1 LAIEIEAKKV
11 VLVSLDPVM
20 SLITSA
26 IDTHKDQEVR
36 KALEPLKRLA
46 DDTGCAIL
54 GNAHFNKGGSA
65 DPMMRITGSA
75 AFGQVVRAVLAFA
88 EDPEARSFVI
98 SQPKNN
104 LGQHEPPSLAYQ
116 IESAEITTEEGPAS
130 VGRLVFLGE
139 APRSVRD
146 VLGGRRSQGDRSVL
160 DDAKERLHGV
170 LQAGP
175 MNKAEIVTFA
185 RREGISDRTLD
196 RAKDELSVVS
206 ERDIS
211 QRGRPATWRLPF
223 TPTVICQDSL
233 ADNETTDSSEVA
245 CSNSGVSCHAPG
257 VGA

>member
-1 LAIEIEAKKV
+1 
-11 VLVSLDPVM
+11 
-20 SLITSA
+20 
-26 IDTHKDQEVR
+26 
-36 KALEPLKRLA
+36 
-46 DDTGCAIL
+46 
-54 GNAHFNKGGSA
+54 
-65 DPMMRITGSA
+65 
-75 AFGQVVRAVLAFA
+75 
-88 EDPEARSFVI
+88 
-98 SQPKNN
+98 
-104 LGQHEPPSLAYQ
+104 
-116 IESAEITTEEGPAS
+116 
-130 VGRLVFLGE
+130 
-139 APRSVRD
+139 
-146 VLGGRRSQGDRSVL
+146 L